1 MFMNENKLFDK
12 KIGCHIKTLPGD
24 KYRVDLFEEEISYRA
39 LSDRG
44 GDNFVIGNGHL
55 IRFG

>member
-1 MFMNENKLFDK
+1 MNENKLFDK
-12 KIGCHIKTLPGD
+12 KIGCHIKTLPVD
-24 KYRVDLFEEEISYRA
+24 KYRVDLFEEEISYRV

-44 GDNFVIGNGHL
+44 GDNFVIRNGHL

>member
-1 MFMNENKLFDK
+1 MNENKLFDK
-12 KIGCHIKTLPGD
+12 KIGCHIKTLPED
-24 KYRVDLFEEEISYRA
+24 KYRADLFEEEISYRV

-44 GDNFVIGNGHL
+44 GDNSVIGNGHL